1 MGWWKGTSSARCLAV
16 HVLGARRVR
25 SLPHAGTASR
35 LVRSMT
41 RPPQAAAGRRH
52 DLFQAQASM
61 FLPDDAG
68 KLVFF
73 VRHAEG
79 THNAAARETKELFW

>member
-1 MGWWKGTSSARCLAV
+1 MWWGSSYARRLAV

-25 SLPHAGTASR
+25 SLPQVGASSR

-41 RPPQAAAGRRH
+41 RPPQPAAGRRH